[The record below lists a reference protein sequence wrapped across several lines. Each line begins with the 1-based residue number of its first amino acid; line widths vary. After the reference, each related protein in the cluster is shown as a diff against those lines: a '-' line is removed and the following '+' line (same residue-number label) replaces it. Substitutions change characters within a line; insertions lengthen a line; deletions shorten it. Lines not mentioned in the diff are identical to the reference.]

1 MFHISSCLT
10 VFAYITYLNITG
22 HAPPPACGRERVKNF
37 RKVFAGGGGR
47 YFYFGGGGVTLLGVG
62 SCNFEVKIKTA

>member
-47 YFYFGGGGVTLLGVG
+47 YFYFGGGGGYIVGGGVMQ
-62 SCNFEVKIKTA
+62 F

>member
-37 RKVFAGGGGR
+37 RKVFAGGGADI
-47 YFYFGGGGVTLLGVG
+47 FILVVGGLHCWGWGHAIL
-62 SCNFEVKIKTA
+62 K

>member
-1 MFHISSCLT
+1 M
-10 VFAYITYLNITG
+10 
-22 HAPPPACGRERVKNF
+22 PPLQLVEGRGLKTSEKF
-37 RKVFAGGGGR
+37 LQGGGGR